1 MLIYLVNW
9 QGICWQLVEPGF
21 KFSQSSHSLNIST
34 LWVAKYFLDFF
45 QLCDCLEVK
54 VVFNLLAERN
64 ACAGETLALNFFDIF
79 KSFNDV
85 GIWVVQ
91 SCVNG
96 PPQILDAIVMPVKQL
111 SLREDFFD
119 TLF

>member
-9 QGICWQLVEPGF
+9 QGICWQLVEAGF
-21 KFSQSSHSLNIST
+21 KFSQSSHSLYIST

-45 QLCDCLEVK
+45 QLCDCHEVK
-54 VVFNLLAERN
+54 VVFHLLAKRN
-64 ACAGETLALNFFDIF
+64 PCAGETLVLNFVDIF
-79 KSFNDV
+79 KSLNDV
-85 GIWVVQ
+85 GIWVVH

-96 PPQILDAIVMPVKQL
+96 PPQILDTIVMPIKQL
-111 SLREDFFD
+111 SLRKDFFE